1 MNNKAFSISNF
12 EAAFYYFL
20 YNTHAI
26 DSTEFHRKMFY
37 NGLTLLVNMT
47 NSRIVSVIDLSHDGK
62 VLYTLEGV
70 K

>member
-1 MNNKAFSISNF
+1 MSGKNFSISNF

-20 YNTHAI
+20 YQNHAI

-37 NGLTLLVNMT
+37 NGMTLLVKMS
-47 NSRIVSVIDLSHDGK
+47 NSRIVSIIDLSHDGK
-62 VLYTLEGV
+62 ILYTLGGV

>member
-1 MNNKAFSISNF
+1 MSKETFSISNF
-12 EAAFYYFL
+12 ESAFYYFL
-20 YNTHAI
+20 YMNHAI

-37 NGLTLLVNMT
+37 NGMTLLVKMT

-62 VLYTLEGV
+62 ILYTLGGV